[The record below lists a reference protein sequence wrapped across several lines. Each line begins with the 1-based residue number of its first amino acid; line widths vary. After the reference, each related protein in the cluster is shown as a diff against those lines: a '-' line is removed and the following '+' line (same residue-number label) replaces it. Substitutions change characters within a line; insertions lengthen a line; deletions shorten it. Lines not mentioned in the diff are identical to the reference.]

1 MVINR
6 EGHCVVNVAVGE
18 PLPSPRS
25 WRFILRRPRIRVHP
39 PMDRAL
45 GATIIPV
52 REKFHMLVLYVL
64 TETTNFPRCHA
75 EMPIWLSSNDLR
87 NMPSWE
93 GSALRAVYE
102 PRGRVKLV

>member
-1 MVINR
+1 MLQLVSLCQVPDLGDLFCGGR
-6 EGHCVVNVAVGE
+6 GSACT
-18 PLPSPRS
+18 
-25 WRFILRRPRIRVHP
+25 P